1 VSRIARLVLGVVAG
15 GLLATALAGSGAAAT
30 GGSVGLRF
38 ATVNSDGS
46 LVAARSQGAASSL
59 RASVGKF
66 KVVFSAP
73 ITRCAVSAASLAG
86 NTSSSTFTYDTQIV
100 TFISDSTLYVTLTG
114 RYDGPADFPF
124 SVVLACKETAT
135 LADAVGAGGI
145 KPGAGGI
152 KPGAGGIRPGAGGI
166 RPGAADSSTSAVLAS
181 TLRFATVNSDG
192 SLLAARS
199 YGAASALR
207 GGQGKFKIVF
217 DSSLETCAVSAASLA
232 GNTSTTTFTFDVK
245 IATAISGSTLYVT
258 LTGRYD
264 GPADFPFSVVL
275 ACVAS

>member
-1 VSRIARLVLGVVAG
+1 MSRIARLVLGVVAG

-59 RASVGKF
+59 RAAVGKF

-86 NTSSSTFTYDTQIV
+86 STSSSTFTYDTQIV

-124 SVVLACKETAT
+124 SVVLACKETTA
-135 LADAVGAGGI
+135 LAGAV
-145 KPGAGGI
+145 GAGGI

-275 ACVAS
+275 ACVPS

>member
-1 VSRIARLVLGVVAG
+1 MSRIARLVLGVVAG

-73 ITRCAVSAASLAG
+73 ITRCAVVSAASLAG
-86 NTSSSTFTYDTQIV
+86 SSSNTFTFDVKIA

-135 LADAVGAGGI
+135 LADTVGAGGI

-152 KPGAGGIRPGAGGI
+152 KPGA
-166 RPGAADSSTSAVLAS
+166 AASSTSSVPAS

-199 YGAASALR
+199 YGAASAAR
-207 GGQGKFKIVF
+207 GGQGKFKVVF

-232 GNTSTTTFTFDVK
+232 GSSSNTFTFDVK
-245 IATAISGSTLYVT
+245 IATFISGSTLYVT

-275 ACVAS
+275 ACAAS

>member
-1 VSRIARLVLGVVAG
+1 MSRIARLVLGVVAG
-15 GLLATALAGSGAAAT
+15 GLLATVLAGSGAAAT

-86 NTSSSTFTYDTQIV
+86 SSSNTFTFDVKIA

-124 SVVLACKETAT
+124 SVVLAC
-135 LADAVGAGGI
+135 
-145 KPGAGGI
+145 
-152 KPGAGGIRPGAGGI
+152 
-166 RPGAADSSTSAVLAS
+166 
-181 TLRFATVNSDG
+181 
-192 SLLAARS
+192 
-199 YGAASALR
+199 AAS
-207 GGQGKFKIVF
+207 
-217 DSSLETCAVSAASLA
+217 
-232 GNTSTTTFTFDVK
+232 
-245 IATAISGSTLYVT
+245 
-258 LTGRYD
+258 
-264 GPADFPFSVVL
+264 
-275 ACVAS
+275 

>member
-1 VSRIARLVLGVVAG
+1 MSRIARLVLGVVAG
-15 GLLATALAGSGAAAT
+15 GLLATVLAGSGAAAT

-86 NTSSSTFTYDTQIV
+86 SSSNTFTFDVKIA

-135 LADAVGAGGI
+135 LADTV
-145 KPGAGGI
+145 
-152 KPGAGGIRPGAGGI
+152 GAGGIRPGAGGI
-166 RPGAADSSTSAVLAS
+166 KPGAAASSTSSVLAS
-181 TLRFATVNSDG
+181 MLRFATVDSSG
-192 SLLAARS
+192 GLLASRS
-199 YGAASALR
+199 YGAASAMR
-207 GGQGKFKIVF
+207 GSSGKFKIVF

-232 GNTSTTTFTFDVK
+232 GNTSTNTFTFDVK
-245 IATAISGSTLYVT
+245 IATFISGSTLYVT

-275 ACVAS
+275 ACAAS

>member
-1 VSRIARLVLGVVAG
+1 MSRIARLVLGVVAG
-15 GLLATALAGSGAAAT
+15 GLLATVLAGSGAAAT

-86 NTSSSTFTYDTQIV
+86 NTSSSTFTFDVKIA

-145 KPGAGGI
+145 KPGT
-152 KPGAGGIRPGAGGI
+152 
-166 RPGAADSSTSAVLAS
+166 AASSTSSVPAS

-199 YGAASALR
+199 YGAASAAR
-207 GGQGKFKIVF
+207 GGQGKFKVVF

-232 GNTSTTTFTFDVK
+232 GNTSTNTFTFDVK
-245 IATAISGSTLYVT
+245 IATFISGSSLYVT

-275 ACVAS
+275 ACAAS

>member
-1 VSRIARLVLGVVAG
+1 MSRIARLVLGVVAG

-86 NTSSSTFTYDTQIV
+86 SSSNTFTFDV
-100 TFISDSTLYVTLTG
+100 KFATFISDSTLYVTLTG

-135 LADAVGAGGI
+135 LADTVGAGGI

-152 KPGAGGIRPGAGGI
+152 KPGAGGIK
-166 RPGAADSSTSAVLAS
+166 PGAAASSTSAVLAS
-181 TLRFATVNSDG
+181 MLRFATVDSSG
-192 SLLAARS
+192 GLLASRS
-199 YGAASALR
+199 YGAASAMR
-207 GGQGKFKIVF
+207 GSSGKFKIVF

-232 GNTSTTTFTFDVK
+232 GNSSNTFTFDVK
-245 IATAISGSTLYVT
+245 IATFISGSSLYVT

-275 ACVAS
+275 ACVPS

>member
-1 VSRIARLVLGVVAG
+1 MSRIARLVLGVVAG
-15 GLLATALAGSGAAAT
+15 GLLATVLAGSGAAAT

-86 NTSSSTFTYDTQIV
+86 STSSSTFTYDTQIV

-152 KPGAGGIRPGAGGI
+152 KPGT
-166 RPGAADSSTSAVLAS
+166 AASSTSSVPAS
-181 TLRFATVNSDG
+181 TLRFATVDSSG
-192 SLLAARS
+192 GLLASRS
-199 YGAASALR
+199 YGAASAAR
-207 GGQGKFKIVF
+207 GGQGKFKVVF

-245 IATAISGSTLYVT
+245 IVTFISGSSLYVT

-275 ACVAS
+275 ACAAS